1 MIREAFQDLNRLRQI
16 AVIAMRHGF
25 ADYVERGGIFQALG
39 KKETAEP
46 TPESRGASVA
56 RRFKS
61 MLHDLGPTYIKLGQ
75 VLSTRADMLPA
86 AFIDELST
94 LQDNVPPFPVEQ
106 VYAQIQAALGKD
118 WRELFQSVDPTPLA
132 AASIAQVHRAVTR
145 DGQEVVIKVQRP
157 GITDQ
162 IRADLS
168 VLRYLA
174 RALEAVVEEVGV
186 YSPTGVIDEFDRALS
201 EELDFLHEA
210 SNTRA
215 FHKNHEGRPY
225 VKIPKVFDD
234 LSGPSVLTLEFVP
247 GKKLAH
253 ANLSAE
259 QKQVLAKNLLEASF
273 KQLFEDGLFH
283 GDPHPGNVLILDG
296 PVMVLLDF
304 GLVGRV
310 TPQMQETLISLIL
323 SVALK
328 DAESVA
334 RLLYRVGVPDRR
346 ADLAGFKADIE
357 AILVE
362 YLPTRLGE
370 ISAKNLLR
378 DLLDL
383 AVKYRIRVPKEY
395 AILSRASIATEGMLR
410 SLWPDMPIGE
420 TALPYAKELL
430 RGRYDPSQMQGGMM
444 KTLLR
449 VQTMANELPLQLSQI
464 LLDLES
470 GRFSVTV
477 RADQFNELNQTLR
490 KLSVIAFLGL
500 LTCGTIV
507 GTFIAFASKPWD
519 VGGVPLMGIIGIVSG
534 SFLSGTA
541 FSWYW
546 WGGSFRKL
554 KLSSLLGRSPG
565 ARR

>member
-61 MLHDLGPTYIKLGQ
+61 MLHELGPTYIKLGQ

-247 GKKLAH
+247 GKKLAQ